1 MRTLLALVGVLLLTL
16 GAGAQAPPAPFGPA
30 DRTQIETVVHAY
42 FAAFTAKDWAGMA
55 RVFQAPFVSIGV
67 ENVTV
72 PTVDDV
78 VARYRGIRE
87 PLDQQDYSQSLA
99 AEIRVTETVT
109 NRAIAD
115 VHWKRLKKDKTLL
128 VEFSEFLLMS
138 KTSGSWKI
146 AGVMAHPLPL
156 YTR

>member
-1 MRTLLALVGVLLLTL
+1 
-16 GAGAQAPPAPFGPA
+16 
-30 DRTQIETVVHAY
+30 
-42 FAAFTAKDWAGMA
+42 MA

-78 VARYRGIRE
+78 VTRYRGIRE

-99 AEIRVTETVT
+99 AEIRVTATIA

-128 VEFSEFLLMS
+128 VEFSEFLFMS
-138 KTSGSWKI
+138 KTSGAWKI

-156 YTR
+156 YAR